1 MSTTAPPV
9 IEAKGISKR
18 FVKEVDLA
26 DRIVARFG
34 AGATQEIV
42 HAVDGVNLAVAKGE
56 VVGLVGE
63 SGCGKSTL
71 GRMIADLMTPTEG
84 QVLFKGRARSSLEGR
99 DAKAAR
105 LAVQMIFQ
113 DPYASLNP
121 RMRVET
127 IVGEAPLAHGL
138 VTRAELADYIADVL
152 LRVGLDPALSPR
164 YPHQFSGG
172 QRSRIGIARALAVKP
187 EFLVCDEAIAAL
199 DVSIQAQVI
208 NLFMDLRE
216 SLDLTYLFI
225 SHDLGVVEHI
235 SDRIVIMY
243 LGRIVEMAPTT
254 ELFAGPNH
262 PYAQALLAEVPRLGR
277 QKRDFKPIEGEIP
290 SPLDPPPGCHF
301 NPRCPFAMPRC
312 RSEIPALKEIAPG
325 RFSACHLNDAA

>member
-172 QRSRIGIARALAVKP
+172 QRQRICIARALALKP
-187 EFLVCDEAIAAL
+187 DVLVADEAVSAL
-199 DVSIQAQVI
+199 DVSIKGQI
-208 NLFMDLRE
+208 IDL
-216 SLDLTYLFI
+216 LIDLQETMGLAYLFI
-225 SHDLGVVEHI
+225 SHDMAVVERVSH
-235 SDRIVIMY
+235 RVAVMY
-243 LGRIVEMAPTT
+243 LGEIVETGSRAAVFERPK
-254 ELFAGPNH
+254 H
-262 PYAQALLAEVPRLGR
+262 PYTRKLLSAVPIPDPSRRGARMTIEADELKSPVRPLGTVVAKRPLVEVEPGHFV
-277 QKRDFKPIEGEIP
+277 Q
-290 SPLDPPPGCHF
+290 SP
-301 NPRCPFAMPRC
+301 
-312 RSEIPALKEIAPG
+312 
-325 RFSACHLNDAA
+325 